1 MRKKSML
8 ASDSRYITMIENAYY
23 QVVPVESKAACVK
36 VRPPLHVYIRHLLFV
51 ELGNKGST
59 NKVSHRPPPS
69 ILSVEF
75 ICNCKLLL

>member
-23 QVVPVESKAACVK
+23 QVVPVESKAAYVK
-36 VRPPLHVYIRHLLFV
+36 IRPPLHLYIRHLLFV

-59 NKVSHRPPPS
+59 NKVSKRSSNHLSWVEGHRRKP
-69 ILSVEF
+69 VR
-75 ICNCKLLL
+75 